1 VLQGGGSGLGLL
13 FDGSTVPNEKSARL
27 AARAVAI
34 SGSQLILAASYAFG
48 APASNDGLAPAVRAE
63 ICFAGFRAPRP
74 LACMLDPIARIGIG
88 RPLLLPTRLPFEPCG
103 WFGAD
108 VRFSGTHWIR
118 ASTLSGDVAAAS
130 A

>member
-1 VLQGGGSGLGLL
+1 LGLL
-13 FDGSTVPNEKSARL
+13 FDGSTAPNENPPGLQHAL
-27 AARAVAI
+27 YAI

-48 APASNDGLAPAVRAE
+48 VPASNDGLAPAVRAE
-63 ICFAGFRAPRP
+63 ICFACFRAPRP

-108 VRFSGTHWIR
+108 VRFSGTHLIR